1 MYVRMKYKNFTILH
15 VAIQG
20 ARVDEEC
27 SIVRGRGEFL
37 GTLLTIL
44 PVRAKALFIAWFFKA
59 FALTGRR
66 GYVHNYFGQRM

>member
-1 MYVRMKYKNFTILH
+1 MKYKNFTILH

-27 SIVRGRGEFL
+27 PIVRGRGEFL

-44 PVRAKALFIAWFFKA
+44 LELCLSHGNTNESIR
-59 FALTGRR
+59 
-66 GYVHNYFGQRM
+66 

>member
-37 GTLLTIL
+37 ETLLTIL
-44 PVRAKALFIAWFFKA
+44 PELCLSHGNINESIR
-59 FALTGRR
+59 
-66 GYVHNYFGQRM
+66 

>member
-1 MYVRMKYKNFTILH
+1 MKYKKFTILH

-44 PVRAKALFIAWFFKA
+44 PELCLSHGNTNESIR
-59 FALTGRR
+59 
-66 GYVHNYFGQRM
+66 

>member
-27 SIVRGRGEFL
+27 PIVRGRGEFL

-44 PVRAKALFIAWFFKA
+44 PELCLSHGNNNESIR
-59 FALTGRR
+59 
-66 GYVHNYFGQRM
+66 

>member
-27 SIVRGRGEFL
+27 PIVRGE
-37 GTLLTIL
+37 GTEKD
-44 PVRAKALFIAWFFKA
+44 A
-59 FALTGRR
+59 
-66 GYVHNYFGQRM
+66 YFWKNE

>member
-20 ARVDEEC
+20 ARVDEEW

-44 PVRAKALFIAWFFKA
+44 PELCLSHGNTNESIR
-59 FALTGRR
+59 
-66 GYVHNYFGQRM
+66 

>member
-27 SIVRGRGEFL
+27 PIVRGRGEFL

-44 PVRAKALFIAWFFKA
+44 SELCLSHGNTNESIR
-59 FALTGRR
+59 
-66 GYVHNYFGQRM
+66 

>member
-1 MYVRMKYKNFTILH
+1 MKYKNFTILH

-44 PVRAKALFIAWFFKA
+44 PELCLSYGNTNESIR
-59 FALTGRR
+59 
-66 GYVHNYFGQRM
+66 

>member
-27 SIVRGRGEFL
+27 PIVRGRGEFL

-44 PVRAKALFIAWFFKA
+44 LELCLSHGNTDESI
-59 FALTGRR
+59 
-66 GYVHNYFGQRM
+66 

>member
-27 SIVRGRGEFL
+27 PIVRGRGEFL
-37 GTLLTIL
+37 G
-44 PVRAKALFIAWFFKA
+44 KLFSQYSLN
-59 FALTGRR
+59 FALVMAIPMSLLDNATITTK
-66 GYVHNYFGQRM
+66 